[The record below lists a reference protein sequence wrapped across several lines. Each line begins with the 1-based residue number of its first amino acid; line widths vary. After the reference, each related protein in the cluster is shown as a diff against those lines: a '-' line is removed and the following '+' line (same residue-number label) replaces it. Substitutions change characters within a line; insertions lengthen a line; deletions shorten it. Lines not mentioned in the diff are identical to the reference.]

1 MEWINHEHWTLSSCE
16 IKSTYVLILICSI
29 FTVYYWICLT
39 RWYAGMSFLGERS
52 LAQFMCFFSISGFS
66 ISAFQDNFFY
76 DFEAIIIL
84 HMTLTFVTYFIK
96 KWNVKNVS
104 TYVNNYHFLHFIS
117 ILNYFLTKM
126 SNSDETIF
134 ILSKFAFCSFLNFEK
149 ILKIENF
156 MTIFIFTFNF
166 RQFESKNY
174 R

>member
-1 MEWINHEHWTLSSCE
+1 MSNCHFTILTSFKAVVKIKTNLSQLE
-16 IKSTYVLILICSI
+16 KSRNSPQSFSKIS
-29 FTVYYWICLT
+29 
-39 RWYAGMSFLGERS
+39 SFLKDQNT

-156 MTIFIFTFNF
+156 MTIFIFMFNF

>member
-1 MEWINHEHWTLSSCE
+1 MYFSWNYRFSWKAAHLFDVQRTG
-16 IKSTYVLILICSI
+16 KT
-29 FTVYYWICLT
+29 
-39 RWYAGMSFLGERS
+39 

-149 ILKIENF
+149 ILENWEF
-156 MTIFIFTFNF
+156 YDNF
-166 RQFESKNY
+166 QFY
-174 R
+174 VHF